1 METKEHGK
9 YFRATSDLGFRKIFG
24 AEANEPLRIQLLN
37 SIITDRTVVSARL
50 LEAIHVVNAQSRS
63 EFDLYCEFND
73 GQRAIV
79 EMQKWSRGRFMDRAL
94 AYSAMAILDKAK
106 RKWNYDYGKV
116 YFIGILDYVHFP
128 GRAQAL
134 TRVSLQTEG
143 DHLVTNDNYLQIFVE
158 LPKLAAKGKA
168 VGGEGFLRALR
179 DVGRSDDRQEDYQ
192 ASELDSLYEAA
203 KFSHLNKDEIKAYES
218 EMSTKED
225 FQEWH
230 EHEMQLAKEKT
241 REEAKRE
248 TARKMLDNGIKPE
261 VIMDCTGLTE
271 EDLKA
276 L

>member
-1 METKEHGK
+1 M
-9 YFRATSDLGFRKIFG
+9 
-24 AEANEPLRIQLLN
+24 
-37 SIITDRTVVSARL
+37 
-50 LEAIHVVNAQSRS
+50 
-63 EFDLYCEFND
+63 
-73 GQRAIV
+73 
-79 EMQKWSRGRFMDRAL
+79 
-94 AYSAMAILDKAK
+94 
-106 RKWNYDYGKV
+106 
-116 YFIGILDYVHFP
+116 
-128 GRAQAL
+128 
-134 TRVSLQTEG
+134 
-143 DHLVTNDNYLQIFVE
+143 
-158 LPKLAAKGKA
+158 PKLAAKGKA

-230 EHEMQLAKEKT
+230 EHEMQLAKEDFQ
-241 REEAKRE
+241 EWHEHEMQLAKEDFQEWHDHEMEIAKENSLKE